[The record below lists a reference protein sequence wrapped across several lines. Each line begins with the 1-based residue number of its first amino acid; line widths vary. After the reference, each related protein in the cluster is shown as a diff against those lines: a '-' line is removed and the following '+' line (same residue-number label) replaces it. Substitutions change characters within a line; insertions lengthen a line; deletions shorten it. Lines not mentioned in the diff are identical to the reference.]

1 MLSKGSHSMQTRP
14 ESGAVAQPQETSSS
28 ISSRWKWVL
37 YIAAGIGIVLAVKY
51 LHVQEWL
58 KSALDWIGKL
68 GPWGPVIFIALYVV
82 ATVLFV
88 PGSVLTLGAGA
99 VFGVALG
106 SVCVSISATLGA
118 TAAFL
123 VGRYLAR
130 DAIARKIEKHE
141 KFTTIDRAVADEG
154 WKIVLLTRL
163 SPVFPFTLLNYVF
176 GLTRVKLSQFVLASW
191 LGMIP
196 GTVMYVYLGSL
207 VNVGAG
213 HRQRTTGEWGLY
225 GAGLL
230 ATVTVTVFVTRVARK
245 ALANKIG
252 TSQTV
257 QISKEI
263 MSVSA
268 APVLVKPADAHNAR
282 LLSNVHPL
290 DWQNPTPASR
300 YNLVVIGAGTAGL
313 VTAAGAAGLGAK
325 VALVEKSLLGGD
337 CLNVGCVPSKA
348 VIRSGRAVFDAKE
361 AGPFGVRVGK
371 PVEID
376 FPAVMERMRMLRA
389 DLSPHDSAQRFAKLG
404 VDVFLGE
411 ARFAGPDTVEVA
423 GQTLRF
429 KRAVIATG
437 ARATDPPVPGLAEAG
452 YLTNETVFN
461 LTQCPPRLAVIGGG
475 PIGCELAQCFQ
486 RLGSRV
492 SLLHKNAHLLDRED
506 MEAAALVQK
515 AFFREGIAL
524 RLNATITRVERSA
537 GGKVIWYEAQGKEE
551 TLAVDE
557 ILAGAGRAPNV
568 EGLNLEAVGVQ
579 YDPRKGVLVN
589 DCLQTTHPRIYA
601 AGDVCLDW
609 KFTHAADFSARIVI
623 QNALFLGRKKAS
635 ALTMPWCTYTDPEI
649 AHVGFYERDAR
660 ERGMKVD
667 TYVREFKEVDR
678 AVLDGEEDGFV
689 KFHVRKGHDEILG
702 ATIVARHAGEMIS
715 EISVAMAAR
724 IGLGRLASV
733 IHPYPTQAEA
743 IRQCGDAYNRTRL
756 TPTVKKWMGRWL
768 AWQRS

>member
-1 MLSKGSHSMQTRP
+1 MQAQP

-28 ISSRWKWVL
+28 VSWRWKWVL
-37 YIAAGIGIVLAVKY
+37 YAVAGVLIVLALKY
-51 LHVQEWL
+51 FHVQDLL

-68 GPWGPVIFIALYVV
+68 GPWGPVIFVGLYVV

-88 PGSVLTLGAGA
+88 PGSLLTLGAGA

-141 KFTTIDRAVADEG
+141 KFATIDRAVADEG

-163 SPVFPFTLLNYVF
+163 SPVFPFTLLNYAF
-176 GLTRVKLSQFVLASW
+176 GLTRVKLSHYVLASW
-191 LGMIP
+191 IGMIP

-213 HRQRTTGEWGLY
+213 HRQRTTGEWVLY
-225 GAGLL
+225 GVGLL
-230 ATVTVTVFVTRVARK
+230 ATVTVTVFVTRLARR
-245 ALANKIG
+245 ALAKKIG
-252 TSQTV
+252 STETV
-257 QISKEI
+257 QSSKEI
-263 MSVSA
+263 MSVPS
-268 APVLVKPADAHNAR
+268 APVLVRPADAHNAR
-282 LLSNVHPL
+282 LVSNVHPP
-290 DWQNPTPASR
+290 DWQNPSPAPC

-376 FPAVMERMRMLRA
+376 FSAVMERMRKLRA
-389 DLSPHDSAQRFAKLG
+389 DLSPHDSAQRFANLG

-411 ARFAGPDTVEVA
+411 ARFASPDTVEVA

-437 ARATDPPVPGLAEAG
+437 ARAVEPPILGLAEAG

-461 LTQCPPRLAVIGGG
+461 LTQRPARLAVIGGG
-475 PIGCELAQCFQ
+475 PIGCELAQAFQ
-486 RLGSRV
+486 RLGSQV

-515 AFFREGIAL
+515 AFIREGVAL
-524 RLNATITRVERSA
+524 HLNATITRVERSA
-537 GGKVIWYEAQGKEE
+537 GGKLVYYEAQGKEE

-557 ILAGAGRAPNV
+557 ILAGAGRAPNI
-568 EGLNLEAVGVQ
+568 EGLNLEAAGVR
-579 YDPRKGVLVN
+579 YDRRKGVLVN
-589 DCLQTTHPRIYA
+589 DCLQTSNPHIYG
-601 AGDVCLDW
+601 AGDVCLAW

-635 ALTMPWCTYTDPEI
+635 TLTMPWCTYTDPEI
-649 AHVGFYERDAR
+649 AHVGLYERDAR
-660 ERGMKVD
+660 ERGVEVD

-689 KFHVRKGHDEILG
+689 KFHVKKGHDEILG

-724 IGLGRLASV
+724 IGLGKLASV

-743 IRQCGDAYNRTRL
+743 LRQCGDAYNRTRL